1 MGHGASADVIRCREE
16 AWAGRGQ
23 HLGKAILQVQ
33 DYSVIYHLLQ
43 CGFQGRRGCNDV
55 RLPLKRSGAVDRDLL
70 ES

>member
-1 MGHGASADVIRCREE
+1 MGHGASAHVIRCLEE

-33 DYSVIYHLLQ
+33 GYTVIYHLLQ
-43 CGFQGRRGCNDV
+43 CGRRGCNDV
-55 RLPLKRSGAVDRDLL
+55 RLPLKRSGAVDRDLV